1 MTKTWKISQTRRAL
15 SSLSLMALLL
25 VALLGLTAGCSA
37 GPAARDPAVQP
48 PAAGH
53 EASLPEGFPE
63 PPDWFEVV
71 PEPIQHVYAAAAHHP
86 EELQYI
92 PCYCGCG
99 EIHASNFHCYFQQDE
114 TGAVIAFDWHAA
126 G

>member
-1 MTKTWKISQTRRAL
+1 ERRGPAGPHNPHTTTAESGKIPPTRLFCMLFTLPSQSGAKLGGEPHWKWGVSMTKTWKISQTRRAL

-71 PEPIQHVYAAAAHHP
+71 P
-86 EELQYI
+86 
-92 PCYCGCG
+92 
-99 EIHASNFHCYFQQDE
+99 
-114 TGAVIAFDWHAA
+114 
-126 G
+126 